1 MSDALLIRLG
11 PNDPTHE
18 QDLSLEFG
26 LDANHIINL
35 VDVATPS
42 GTFSQLK
49 RQRVERV
56 ILPNSKP
63 ERACKFVPLLLW
75 LIAARPRE
83 IVVAGRKQEQRR
95 SSLSSFISASLPAV
109 AAQILGAPLT
119 LVVHALSLTA
129 LQPRMSRRRIL
140 ESPKRI
146 LYVRSVAGYLADV
159 GGSVTHANEVINGL
173 RSIGCEVEVREAV
186 LAGSNPPSDPRHV
199 RWSVQLF
206 SRLLPGFVAMG
217 GDLVILWHSLR
228 MTRGCDA
235 IYQRLN
241 PCSAAGL
248 LLSALTRSPLIV
260 EYNSTIEHDGTQ
272 ALLGRYQRYVEKLN
286 LRFASRI
293 IVISQVLIDDLVRSG
308 VDEERLVLNPN
319 AVDPSRFKD
328 EGSAQRISLGFDD
341 SEVVFC
347 FVGSFGFWHGA
358 PVLARAF
365 SKVADEF
372 SRARLLMVGD
382 GIERSETELI
392 LADSGCSDQVIFL
405 GSVDIER
412 VPSLLES
419 ADVLCSP
426 HVPWPNGLPFH
437 GSPTKLFEY
446 MAAGRAIVASSLGQI
461 AEVLENEVSAI
472 LVTPGDVD
480 SLAEAMVRLLRDP
493 ALRTSLG
500 AAALAEV
507 HRSHTWEINAERI
520 VSADVVSP

>member
-1 MSDALLIRLG
+1 MSDAMLIRLG
-11 PNDPTHE
+11 PNDPAHE
-18 QDLSLEFG
+18 QHLSLEYG
-26 LDANHIINL
+26 LDASQIINL
-35 VDVATPS
+35 VEVATPS
-42 GTFSQLK
+42 GTLSQLK
-49 RQRVERV
+49 RQRVDRV
-56 ILPNSKP
+56 ILPNPRP

-95 SSLSSFISASLPAV
+95 LSLSTFISRSMPAV
-109 AAQILGAPLT
+109 TAQILGAPLT
-119 LVVHALSLTA
+119 LMVHALSLA
-129 LQPRMSRRRIL
+129 VLRPRMARWRLR

-173 RSIGCEVEVREAV
+173 RSIGCEVEIREAV
-186 LAGSNPPSDPRHV
+186 LAGSNPPGDTRHV
-199 RWSVQLF
+199 RWSVPLI
-206 SRLLPGFVAMG
+206 SRFLPGFVAMG
-217 GDLVILWHSLR
+217 GDLVTLWRSSR
-228 MTRGCDA
+228 TARGCDA
-235 IYQRLN
+235 IYQRLT

-248 LLSALTRSPLIV
+248 LLSSATRSPLIV
-260 EYNSTIEHDGTQ
+260 EYNNTIEHDGKQ
-272 ALLGRYQRYVEKLN
+272 ALLSRYQQYVEKLN

-293 IVISQVLIDDLVRSG
+293 IVISQVLIDELVQRG

-319 AVDPSRFKD
+319 AVDPTRFKD
-328 EGSAQRISLGFDD
+328 EGLVQRMSLGFGD

-358 PVLARAF
+358 PVLAKAF
-365 SKVADEF
+365 SKVADEYPQ
-372 SRARLLMVGD
+372 ARLLMVGD
-382 GIERSETELI
+382 GIERSETEMI
-392 LADSGCSDQVIFL
+392 LVDSGCSRQVNFL

-446 MAAGRAIVASSLGQI
+446 MASGRAIVASSLGQI
-461 AEVLENEVSAI
+461 AEVLENEVTAI

-480 SLAEAMVRLLRDP
+480 SLTEAMIRLLQDP
-493 ALRTSLG
+493 ALRERLG

-507 HRSHTWEINAERI
+507 RRNHTWEINAERI
-520 VSADVVSP
+520 ISAEVASP